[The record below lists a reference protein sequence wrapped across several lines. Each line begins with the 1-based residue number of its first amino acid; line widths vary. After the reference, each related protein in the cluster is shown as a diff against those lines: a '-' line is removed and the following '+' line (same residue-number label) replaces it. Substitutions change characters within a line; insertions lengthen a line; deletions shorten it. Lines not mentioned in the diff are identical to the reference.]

1 MLSLYN
7 RFVNRDELNANYLH
21 EGDDVSISS
30 LIKLVDEYSDKPI
43 IEFIQYIMINWI
55 VKRHETVAREKL
67 LQGRDGFYFERIDDL
82 YVPAGHLDEPGFKGL
97 RLLQLMQVMKDL
109 DMLEN

>member
-1 MLSLYN
+1 MKILLSLYN
-7 RFVNRDELNANYLH
+7 RFVNRDELNENYLH

-43 IEFIQYIMINWI
+43 IEFIQYIMVNWI
-55 VKRHETVAREKL
+55 VKRHESVAREKL

-82 YVPAGHLDEPGFKGL
+82 YIPAGHLAEPGFKGL
-97 RLLQLMQVMKDL
+97 RLLQL
-109 DMLEN
+109 